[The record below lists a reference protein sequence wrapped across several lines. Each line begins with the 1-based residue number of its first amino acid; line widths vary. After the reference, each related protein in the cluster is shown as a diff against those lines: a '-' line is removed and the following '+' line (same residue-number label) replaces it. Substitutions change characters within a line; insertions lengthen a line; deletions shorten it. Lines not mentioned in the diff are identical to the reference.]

1 MTSSEAPL
9 SHVRRGLPGPARA
22 ALVVGLVYSF
32 LVGVSSLEAGINL
45 MGEDVHRALF
55 ETVTNPLAGLFV
67 GILGTVMVQSSSA
80 STSLIVGL
88 VASGVIEVDTAV
100 PMIMGANIGT
110 TVTSTL
116 VAFGHIRQSI
126 EFQRAF
132 AAASIHDFFNV
143 FAVVLLL
150 PLELA
155 TGVLGSTAEWLS
167 DRLVGTSGAEWES
180 PVKKLVETPVGWV
193 GDLAEL
199 TGTSGTVLGL
209 IQVALGMAVILVALV
224 FITKNMRRL
233 VADRVERALNAL
245 LAKGGG
251 LMAILVGMVI
261 TIAVQSSSITTSILV
276 PLAGAGVLSLRSV
289 FPVTLGANIGTTAT
303 ALLAA
308 MAASRPEALTIA
320 LVHTLFNAVGTLI
333 IYPFPSIRQIPLRA
347 AEGLAALAVAHK
359 KWAIAYVVVSFIVV
373 PAIGVLLLR

>member
-1 MTSSEAPL
+1 
-9 SHVRRGLPGPARA
+9 
-22 ALVVGLVYSF
+22 
-32 LVGVSSLEAGINL
+32 
-45 MGEDVHRALF
+45 
-55 ETVTNPLAGLFV
+55 
-67 GILGTVMVQSSSA
+67 
-80 STSLIVGL
+80 
-88 VASGVIEVDTAV
+88 
-100 PMIMGANIGT
+100 
-110 TVTSTL
+110 
-116 VAFGHIRQSI
+116 
-126 EFQRAF
+126 
-132 AAASIHDFFNV
+132 
-143 FAVVLLL
+143 VLLL

-167 DRLVGTSGAEWES
+167 DRLVGTSGAEGES

-276 PLAGAGVLSLRSV
+276 PLAGAGVLSL
-289 FPVTLGANIGTTAT
+289 
-303 ALLAA
+303 
-308 MAASRPEALTIA
+308 
-320 LVHTLFNAVGTLI
+320 
-333 IYPFPSIRQIPLRA
+333 
-347 AEGLAALAVAHK
+347 
-359 KWAIAYVVVSFIVV
+359 
-373 PAIGVLLLR
+373 